1 MSSIGSDSLEELE
14 EAGNRL
20 QEMISSYS
28 PEELAEMDRE
38 ITLIAAHLEEG
49 HSSIPFYQENAAI
62 LGKQYWRDLAEDF
75 YH

>member
-1 MSSIGSDSLEELE
+1 MTSEKWDSMVQAEI
-14 EAGNRL
+14 RL
-20 QEMISSYS
+20 RKMISSYS

-49 HSSIPFYQENAAI
+49 YSSIPFYQENAAI

-75 YH
+75 YR